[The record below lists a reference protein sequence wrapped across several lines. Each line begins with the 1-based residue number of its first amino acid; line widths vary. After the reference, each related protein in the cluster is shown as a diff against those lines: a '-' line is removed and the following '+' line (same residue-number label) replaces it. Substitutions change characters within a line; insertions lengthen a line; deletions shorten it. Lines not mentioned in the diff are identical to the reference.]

1 MNRKGHPMRIILT
14 TLFLCVLY
22 SFISF
27 PAQSASQNGVTK
39 VDNRPSILRLGL
51 HVSGMGKLDPHF
63 SSGSQD
69 RAFADMVFNGL
80 LRYTPGEAPS
90 IEPDLAKHMPEFKMI
105 GGRQVW
111 TVQLRKEVMFHSG
124 PGIKPYELTADDV
137 VFSLQKSADSNRSA
151 YAGEYSNMSFEKTDR
166 YTVSIIL
173 EKPLSP
179 VLFLPKLTNYA
190 GGFIVSKNAIETMGY
205 EEYAQHPIG
214 TGPFHFGYII
224 PNKKLVLKA
233 NKQYFRGKP
242 ALDEVEIHLIPKIED
257 RESMFLEDKLDVIIG
272 SGAKGWVETME
283 KTADTVID
291 TFGVGEVSTI
301 YFNTLYKPLD
311 DIRVRKALTLALDR
325 ENFLATTSARIAG
338 GVYSPV
344 PEQFLPGGMTKK
356 EVENIGLGYEKNIS
370 KAKEL
375 LKEAGYPDGFSLDLV
390 SSEKRLYRNLY
401 GVLRE
406 ELAQIGVICNIEIIS
421 HSAMH
426 KEIRK
431 SPKPIVIYGAWRP
444 NADAYLTRFFH
455 SDSTVITGLRPD
467 TNFSN
472 VSSIDALIEG
482 ARLEIYP
489 EKQINLWIQAQIK
502 ILSDMVAFPVM
513 YTKQLYLRKSSVD
526 YGHPLHATMALYPQ
540 ITEKTTF
547 TKK

>member
-1 MNRKGHPMRIILT
+1 MRIVLT
-14 TLFLCVLY
+14 ALFLCVLY
-22 SFISF
+22 SFNTL
-27 PAQSASQNGVTK
+27 PAQCASKNGLKNADT
-39 VDNRPSILRLGL
+39 RPSVLRLGL
-51 HVSGMGKLDPHF
+51 HVSGMGTLDPHYA
-63 SSGSQD
+63 SGSQD

-90 IEPDLAKHMPEFKMI
+90 IEPDLATHIPEFKMI

-124 PGIKPYELTADDV
+124 PGVKPYELTADDV
-137 VFSLQKSADSNRSA
+137 IFSLQKSADSNRSA
-151 YAGEYSNMSFEKTDR
+151 YAGEYSNMSVEKTDR
-166 YTVSIIL
+166 YTISIIL

-190 GGFIVSKNAIETMGY
+190 GGFIISKKAIETMGY

-214 TGPFHFGYII
+214 TGPFHFGYHI
-224 PNKKLVLKA
+224 PKEKLVLKA
-233 NKQYFRGKP
+233 NDQYFRGKP
-242 ALDEVEIHLIPKIED
+242 SLDEVEIHFIPKIQD
-257 RESMFLEDKLDVIIG
+257 RESMFLEGKLDVTIG
-272 SGAKGWVETME
+272 SGAKGWAEKME
-283 KTADTVID
+283 KTVDTVID

-301 YFNTLYKPLD
+301 YFNTLHKPLD
-311 DIRVRKALTLALDR
+311 DIRVRKALILAMDR
-325 ENFLATTSARIAG
+325 EDFLATTSTRIAG

-344 PEQFLPGGMTKK
+344 PEQFLPGGMTKEQVQK
-356 EVENIGLGYEKNIS
+356 LGLGYAKNIN

-375 LKEAGYPDGFSLDLV
+375 LSEAGYPDGFSLDLV
-390 SSEKRLYRNLY
+390 SSEKRLYRSLY
-401 GVLRE
+401 GVLRK
-406 ELAQIGVICNIEIIS
+406 ELAQIGVICNIEVVS

-431 SPKPIVIYGAWRP
+431 NPKPIVIYGAWRP

-455 SDSTVITGLRPD
+455 SDSTIVTGARPD

-472 VSSIDALIEG
+472 VNSIDALIEG

-489 EKQINLWIQAQIK
+489 EKQINLWIQSQIK
-502 ILSDMVAFPVM
+502 ILNDMVAFPIM
-513 YTKQLYLRKSSVD
+513 YTKQLYLRKSYVD

-547 TKK
+547 TENN

>member
-1 MNRKGHPMRIILT
+1 MRIVLT
-14 TLFLCVLY
+14 ALFLCVLY
-22 SFISF
+22 SFNTL
-27 PAQSASQNGVTK
+27 PAQCASKNGLKNADT
-39 VDNRPSILRLGL
+39 RPSVLRLGL
-51 HVSGMGKLDPHF
+51 HVSGMGTLDPHYA
-63 SSGSQD
+63 SGSQD

-90 IEPDLAKHMPEFKMI
+90 IEPDLATHIPEFKMI

-111 TVQLRKEVMFHSG
+111 TVQLREKVMFHSG
-124 PGIKPYELTADDV
+124 PGVKPYELTADDV
-137 VFSLQKSADSNRSA
+137 IFSLQKSADSNRSA
-151 YAGEYSNMSFEKTDR
+151 YAGEYSNMSVEKTDR
-166 YTVSIIL
+166 YTISIIL

-190 GGFIVSKNAIETMGY
+190 GGFIISKKAIETMGY

-214 TGPFHFGYII
+214 TGPFHFGYHI
-224 PNKKLVLKA
+224 PKEKLVLKA
-233 NKQYFRGKP
+233 NDQYFRGKP
-242 ALDEVEIHLIPKIED
+242 SLDEVEIHFIPKIQD
-257 RESMFLEDKLDVIIG
+257 RESMFLEGKLDVTIG
-272 SGAKGWVETME
+272 SGAKGWAEKME
-283 KTADTVID
+283 KTVDTVID

-301 YFNTLYKPLD
+301 YFNTLHKPLD
-311 DIRVRKALTLALDR
+311 DIRVRKALILAMDR
-325 ENFLATTSARIAG
+325 EDFLATTSKRVAG

-344 PEQFLPGGMTKK
+344 PEQFLPGGMTKEQVQK
-356 EVENIGLGYEKNIS
+356 LGLGYAKNIN

-375 LKEAGYPDGFSLDLV
+375 LSEAGYPDGFSLDLV
-390 SSEKRLYRNLY
+390 SSEKRLYRSLY
-401 GVLRE
+401 GVLRK
-406 ELAQIGVICNIEIIS
+406 ELAQIGVICNIEVVS

-431 SPKPIVIYGAWRP
+431 NPKPIVIYGAWRP

-455 SDSTVITGLRPD
+455 SDSTIVTGARPD

-472 VSSIDALIEG
+472 VNSIDALIEG

-489 EKQINLWIQAQIK
+489 EKQINLWIQSQIK
-502 ILSDMVAFPVM
+502 ILNDMVAFPIM
-513 YTKQLYLRKSSVD
+513 YTKQLYLRKSYVD

-547 TKK
+547 TENN